1 MIKKIPFMLRFSKH
15 SVSFFSDLLALLA
28 LCAGCVGIERS
39 YPDKR
44 YFVLEVSANA
54 SPANPTANETLEVSN
69 IRVSPRYADR
79 SFVYRTSEA
88 GYESDFYNQF
98 LVSPASLITEEIR
111 KGLIGSQLFKY
122 VISPSS
128 QLQPSYVLEG
138 TVNAL
143 YGDFRNTDSPKAVL
157 EMEFFL
163 TSEIPAKPGILMQ
176 KRYAK
181 AIPLSGRS
189 PEALVKGWNQAL
201 EEILTSLAADLK
213 AAGLK
218 DSK

>member
-1 MIKKIPFMLRFSKH
+1 
-15 SVSFFSDLLALLA
+15 VA
-28 LCAGCVGIERS
+28 LCAGCFGIERS
-39 YPDKR
+39 YPDKH
-44 YFVLEVSANA
+44 YFVLEAGANT
-54 SPANPTANETLEVSN
+54 SSSDSSANETLQVSS

-111 KGLIGSQLFKY
+111 KDLIASQVFKY
-122 VISPSS
+122 VISASS
-128 QLQPSYVLEG
+128 PLQPSYVLEG

-143 YGDFRNTDSPKAVL
+143 YGDFRNPNSPRAVL

-163 TSEIPAKPGILMQ
+163 TSEIPGKAGILMQ
-176 KRYAK
+176 KRYAQS
-181 AIPLSGRS
+181 IPLSGRS

-201 EEILTSLAADLK
+201 EAIVTSIAADLK
-213 AAGLK
+213 AATLGDAK
-218 DSK
+218 

>member
-1 MIKKIPFMLRFSKH
+1 MKGLSIFRPG
-15 SVSFFSDLLALLA
+15 LLALLA
-28 LCAGCVGIERS
+28 LCAACVGIERS

-44 YFVLEVSANA
+44 YYVLEVPAK
-54 SPANPTANETLEVSN
+54 ANPSNPAASETLEVSN

-79 SFVYRTSEA
+79 SFVYRTSES

-98 LVSPASLITEEIR
+98 LVAPTSLITEEVR
-111 KGLIGSQLFKY
+111 KGLIETQNFKHVIGSANQ
-122 VISPSS
+122 S
-128 QLQPSYVLEG
+128 QPSYVLEG

-143 YGDFRNTDSPKAVL
+143 YGDFRNADSPRAVL

-163 TSEIPAKPGILMQ
+163 SSEIPAKPGILMQ

-181 AIPLSGRS
+181 SIPLTGRS

>member
-1 MIKKIPFMLRFSKH
+1 MLRH
-15 SVSFFSDLLALLA
+15 LVPVLLA
-28 LCAGCVGIERS
+28 LCAACVGIEKS

-44 YFVLEVSANA
+44 YFVLEVSANPA
-54 SPANPTANETLEVSN
+54 PANPTANETLEVSN
-69 IRVSPRYADR
+69 IRVSPRYAER

-98 LVSPASLITEEIR
+98 LVAPASLITEEVR
-111 KGLIGSQLFKY
+111 KGLTGSQVFKY
-122 VISPSS
+122 VISASNQS
-128 QLQPSYVLEG
+128 QPSYVLEG

-143 YGDFRNTDSPKAVL
+143 YGDFRNANSPRAVL

-163 TSEIPAKPGILMQ
+163 TSEIPARAGILMQ

-181 AIPLSGRS
+181 AVPVQGSS
-189 PEALVKGWNQAL
+189 PEALVKGWNEAL
-201 EEILTSLAADLK
+201 GDIATSLAADLK
-213 AAGLK
+213 ATALQ

>member
-1 MIKKIPFMLRFSKH
+1 MKNRFTLCALT
-15 SVSFFSDLLALLA
+15 LLALSF
-28 LCAGCVGIERS
+28 GCVSLEKP

-44 YFVLEVSANA
+44 YFVLET
-54 SPANPTANETLEVSN
+54 SPQVNSANPTGNETLQVSS

-79 SFVYRTSEA
+79 SFIYRTSA
-88 GYESDFYNQF
+88 VGYESDFYNQF

-111 KGLIGSQLFKY
+111 KGLIGSHLFKY

-128 QLQPSYVLEG
+128 QLQPSYVLDG

-143 YGDFRNTDSPKAVL
+143 YGDFRNTDSPRAVL

-163 TSEIPAKPGILMQ
+163 TSEIPTKPGILMQ

-181 AIPLSGRS
+181 SIPLSARS
-189 PEALVKGWNQAL
+189 PEALVQGWNQAL
-201 EEILTSLAADLK
+201 EEILMELVADLK
-213 AAGLK
+213 AVTVK
-218 DSK
+218 DSSSQVSGF